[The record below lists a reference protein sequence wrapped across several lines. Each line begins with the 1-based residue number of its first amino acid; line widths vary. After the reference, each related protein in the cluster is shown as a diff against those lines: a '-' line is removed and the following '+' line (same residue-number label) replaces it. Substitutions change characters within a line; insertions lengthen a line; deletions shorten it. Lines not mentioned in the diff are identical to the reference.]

1 MTNKPTEFEGGLNNP
16 EQTGLGP
23 RPENPIVKPEE
34 PENKPNPPDKPSLGG
49 GIVEAIKN
57 RPKATQLPTNQE
69 QQVEISNKIGEI
81 IAKYGGESNVPV
93 NDGEYWGLKAELN
106 ALRNATPS

>member
-1 MTNKPTEFEGGLNNP
+1 MTLK
-16 EQTGLGP
+16 
-23 RPENPIVKPEE
+23 PENPIVNPPEPDQKPPFVNSGGH
-34 PENKPNPPDKPSLGG
+34 PENPIVDPPKPSIPDKPGVGG

-69 QQVEISNKIGEI
+69 QQVEISNKLGEI
-81 IAKYGGESNVPV
+81 ISKYGGESNIPV

-106 ALRNATPS
+106 ALRNATPV